1 MKIIETG
8 FEGLYIIE
16 PKVIGD
22 DRGFFMEAY
31 NLGEFKKLGLE
42 MSFVQDNQSHSL
54 KNVIRGLHFQK
65 PPYAQTK
72 LVRVLYG
79 SILDVVVDLRKGQPT
94 FGKVFSIEL
103 SSHDKKQLH
112 IPKGFAH
119 GFSVLSNEAGL
130 FYKCD
135 EYYNAQADM
144 GLNIFDKILGIDWKV
159 NQSMA
164 VVSQKDQAQPNFM
177 DLPVYF

>member
-1 MKIIETG
+1 MRIIETG
-8 FEGLYIIE
+8 FQGLHIIE

-31 NLGEFKKLGLE
+31 NENEFKKARLE
-42 MSFVQDNQSHSL
+42 FSFVQDNQSHSL

-65 PPYAQTK
+65 PPYSQTK

-79 SILDVVVDLRKGQPT
+79 RVLDVVVDLRRGEPT

-103 SSHDKKQLH
+103 SSQDKKQLL

-119 GFSVLSNEAGL
+119 GFSVLSDEGGL

-135 EYYNAQADM
+135 TFYNAEADTGISIYDPM
-144 GLNIFDKILGIDWKV
+144 LKIDWRVDQSIAKV
-159 NQSMA
+159 SP
-164 VVSQKDQAQPNFM
+164 KDQAQPNFI
-177 DLPVYF
+177 DLPIYF